1 MATDPVLCM
10 AIDHIHG
17 YKTYSNAAHRPPL
30 TIADR
35 IIEVIMQTHIAIAL
49 ALGAVTISGCA
60 KKTPPAN
67 VSQMQPPVDGTEVAL
82 DTEAEALAR
91 LQADLAASAGAD
103 RVLFEL
109 DSSTLTPVARQILAG
124 QISWLRRH
132 PEVSFTIEGHCDERG
147 TREYNFALGNRRA
160 AAVAAFLTAEGI
172 SPSRL
177 RTVSFGKERPEA
189 PDSDELAYAKNRR
202 AVSIVVNSAGR

>member
-1 MATDPVLCM
+1 M
-10 AIDHIHG
+10 
-17 YKTYSNAAHRPPL
+17 R
-30 TIADR
+30 
-35 IIEVIMQTHIAIAL
+35 THIAIAL

-67 VSQMQPPVDGTEVAL
+67 VSQMQPPADGTEVAP

-109 DSSTLTPVARQILAG
+109 DSSTLTPVARQILGG
-124 QISWLRRH
+124 QIAWLRRH

-172 SPSRL
+172 APDRL

-189 PDSDELAYAKNRR
+189 PDSDEASYAKNRR
-202 AVSIVVNSAGR
+202 AVSIVVNSSGR